1 LEEVFPD
8 EEILVHAGR
17 GIFDEGFIL
26 IGNEEDSDGWVVQVF
41 ADFGAVVVEVGIKLA
56 GILVGEGSDFQL
68 NEDVAFEDAMV
79 EDEIDK
85 EVFLADE
92 DALLA
97 GLEAKAMAE
106 FEEEAVEVVEKG
118 GFEIGLLDGEVIWE
132 AEELEGVEVLREV

>member
-1 LEEVFPD
+1 
-8 EEILVHAGR
+8 
-17 GIFDEGFIL
+17 
-26 IGNEEDSDGWVVQVF
+26 
-41 ADFGAVVVEVGIKLA
+41 
-56 GILVGEGSDFQL
+56 VGEGSDFQL